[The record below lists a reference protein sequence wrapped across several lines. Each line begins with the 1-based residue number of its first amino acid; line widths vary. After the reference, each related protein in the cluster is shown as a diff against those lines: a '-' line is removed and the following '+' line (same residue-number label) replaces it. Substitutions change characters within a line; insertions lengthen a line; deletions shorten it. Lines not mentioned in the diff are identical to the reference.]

1 VFRSCAAGVVPTP
14 WASHV
19 AGANYLTSLNRLDE
33 ALAPVRKA
41 LELDPMSMVVNT
53 NLGRTLQVAGRTRE
67 AMEA

>member
-1 VFRSCAAGVVPTP
+1 M
-14 WASHV
+14 

-53 NLGRTLQVAGRTRE
+53 NLGWTLQVAGRTRE
-67 AMEA
+67 AMEAYRAALALHPEYVQAR